1 MLTWAIPSRLF
12 PAARGNC
19 RSRGVIGVSL
29 LGGLGKLL
37 IGFGVVMIVLGGI
50 FLLLGNVSGKV
61 PWIGR
66 LPGDIYIER
75 GNWSFYFPLAT
86 SIVLS
91 IILTLI
97 FSFFGRR

>member
-1 MLTWAIPSRLF
+1 MLE
-12 PAARGNC
+12 
-19 RSRGVIGVSL
+19 

-50 FLLLGNVSGKV
+50 FLLLGNFAGKV

-66 LPGDIYIER
+66 LPGDIHIQR

-86 SIVLS
+86 SILLS

-97 FSFFGRR
+97 LSFFGRR

>member
-1 MLTWAIPSRLF
+1 MPE
-12 PAARGNC
+12 
-19 RSRGVIGVSL
+19 

-37 IGFGVVMIVLGGI
+37 IGFGVVMVILGGI
-50 FLLLGNVSGKV
+50 FLLLGNLSGKV

-86 SIVLS
+86 SIILS

-97 FSFFGRR
+97 FSLFGRR